1 MTGQLQL
8 KSNRAANTRVLSTND
23 HLDSYATPSTTVVG
37 GGFYSTDSRKRTSTY
52 ICEQQKTNGNTEGI
66 LGITKLYNNLNMVDN
81 CIYLGVT
88 PDEQKTVSVDAPE
101 AWRTALD
108 VPSTA
113 DLNLRNNGK
122 VNTTTLSNT
131 DANTL
136 YQTAHCGT
144 YWVDN
149 TCTNIPV
156 SWGILEVLGS
166 PVPMQRYTVNSTN
179 SGAGTTIYM
188 RERLNGTWG
197 AWQVTG
203 SGATSCTITKHSDLP
218 STAPTVLMGRR
229 GQVCIIHFAH
239 LFKAGT
245 YYNLYNV
252 TPAPALEEH
261 AVVHIGGMGANT
273 IIVTTG
279 GVVRFN
285 NSTTISSD
293 AYIIGQLVYF
303 C

>member
-1 MTGQLQL
+1 MGKIIRNGITYGGGGSDEIIQCTQ
-8 KSNRAANTRVLSTND
+8 AQYDAWEQAGT
-23 HLDSYATPSTTVVG
+23 LDPTKAYFITDASSGSSLIDDSTTSQTKTWSSDKIDDQLDLKANA
-37 GGFYSTDSRKRTSTY
+37 STTY
-52 ICEQQKTNGNTEGI
+52 TKTE
-66 LGITKLYNNLNMVDN
+66 VD
-81 CIYLGVT
+81 
-88 PDEQKTVSVDAPE
+88 DE
-101 AWRTALD
+101 L
-108 VPSTA
+108 
-113 DLNLRNNGK
+113 LLRNNGLMHA
-122 VNTTTLSNT
+122 TTLSNT
-131 DANTL
+131 DVNTL

-156 SWGILEVLGS
+156 AWGILEVLGG
-166 PVPMQRYTVNSTN
+166 PVPMQRYTVNSTS
-179 SGAGTTIYM
+179 SGVGTTVYM

-203 SGATSCTITKHSDLP
+203 SGFTTCTITKHSDLP
-218 STAPTVLMGRR
+218 SSAPTVFMGRR

-261 AVVHIGGMGANT
+261 AVVHVGGIGANL
-273 IIVTTG
+273 IIATTG
-279 GVVRFN
+279 GVIRFN
-285 NSTTISSD
+285 NTTTLSSD